1 LEVRKNET
9 VSSETSVKRKSEL
22 NLPGG
27 ADKTMFAQGDVDQ
40 VPFAKGIAL
49 RINWNER
56 NAALQ

>member
-1 LEVRKNET
+1 MKA

-27 ADKTMFAQGDVDQ
+27 AEKTKFAQGDVDQ